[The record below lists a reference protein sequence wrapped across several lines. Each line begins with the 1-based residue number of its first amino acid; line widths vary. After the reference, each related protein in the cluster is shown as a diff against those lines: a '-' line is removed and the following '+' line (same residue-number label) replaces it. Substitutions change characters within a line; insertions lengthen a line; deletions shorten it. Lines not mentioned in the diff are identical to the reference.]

1 MLAVCFFCDPML
13 KLFRPLGRNHIRLR
27 HAWPR
32 PASLSRRP
40 ESHQTA
46 DLYRGAG
53 GRIMTAAHSGECAGH
68 RTHDVIEIYLEC
80 AVWDVRIQ
88 HKPI

>member
-1 MLAVCFFCDPML
+1 MLGPVQHRFHAVQ
-13 KLFRPLGRNHIRLR
+13 KAIK
-27 HAWPR
+27 
-32 PASLSRRP
+32 
-40 ESHQTA
+40 TA